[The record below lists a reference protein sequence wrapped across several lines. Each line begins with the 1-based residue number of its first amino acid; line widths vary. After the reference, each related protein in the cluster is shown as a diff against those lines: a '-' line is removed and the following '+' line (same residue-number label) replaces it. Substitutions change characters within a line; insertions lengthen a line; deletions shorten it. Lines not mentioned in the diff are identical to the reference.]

1 MGLIEL
7 LIYVVVVTLI
17 GWLAIWVLGQVA
29 PGHPAV
35 IDRIIWVVVVLI
47 IVLVLVRAFG
57 IVDPAVPRLR

>member
-7 LIYVVVVTLI
+7 VIYIIVVVLI

-29 PGHPAV
+29 EGHPAI

-47 IVLVLVRAFG
+47 IVLVVVRAFG
-57 IVDPAVPRLR
+57 IVDPPVPRLR